1 VSGLVLSSQ
10 GARMG
15 SCSASVEGDSRL
27 LINSSATDVLRSGNA
42 SLCFGPKKLLSL
54 VTFFAWDQSKA
65 LKRQLWSTAKKV
77 PPAPGEGRTNRPT
90 RIDPT
95 TENKTRT
102 NRTTRTATMQ
112 THRLVHQNNSNN
124 RKAASEERITNP
136 SKPKPAV
143 RTAPLAYP
151 LQKKPRHQISAAFQK
166 QRNQSHIRQGGNQK

>member
-1 VSGLVLSSQ
+1 
-10 GARMG
+10 MG

-77 PPAPGEGRTNRPT
+77 TPAPGRGAL
-90 RIDPT
+90 IDRRERNQT
-95 TENKTRT
+95 TQSRDAQTERLAPQRCKLTAWCTKTI
-102 NRTTRTATMQ
+102 RTTARPQAKNESQ
-112 THRLVHQNNSNN
+112 TP
-124 RKAASEERITNP
+124 ANP
-136 SKPKPAV
+136 SQPCEP
-143 RTAPLAYP
+143 PQLAYP
-151 LQKKPRHQISAAFQK
+151 LQKNPRHQISAAFQK